1 MIAFIVVAA
10 LLAAI
15 CVAVVAVPLLRPA
28 PAQSQAAATPWTA
41 LAATGV
47 LVIGSVALYAT
58 WSNWSWS
65 KSPGVESPQG
75 MVEKLVHRLNEQPD
89 DVPGWLMLGRSYVAL
104 QEYQLAVRA
113 YERAD
118 RVAGGRS
125 AEALVGEAEALTLMD
140 DTQLTGQA
148 GRLIERALA
157 IEPTSPQALFFGAA
171 AALRRGEL
179 PLARARFTKLLA
191 LNPPDRIKT
200 ILEQEI
206 SGIDRQQQAIGAG
219 RATDHPSSSPP
230 SSSPKKR

>member
-1 MIAFIVVAA
+1 MIVFVVLAA

-15 CVAVVAVPLLRPA
+15 CVAVIAVPLLKPA
-28 PAQSQAAATPWTA
+28 AGRAEAAPWTA
-41 LAATGV
+41 LAASGV
-47 LVIGSVALYAT
+47 LIAGSVALYAT

-65 KSPGVESPQG
+65 KSPGVQSPEG
-75 MVEKLVHRLNEQPD
+75 MVERLVHELNDRPD
-89 DVPGWLMLGRSYVAL
+89 NLAGWLMLGRSYVAL

-140 DTQLTGQA
+140 DSELSGEA

-171 AALRRGEL
+171 AALRRGDL
-179 PLARARFTKLLA
+179 PLARTRFTRLLA
-191 LNPPDRIKT
+191 LNPPAHIKA

-206 SGIDRQQQAIGAG
+206 SGIDRQQRDRDAA
-219 RATDHPSSSPP
+219 RSAAHSDP
-230 SSSPKKR
+230 SPKKP